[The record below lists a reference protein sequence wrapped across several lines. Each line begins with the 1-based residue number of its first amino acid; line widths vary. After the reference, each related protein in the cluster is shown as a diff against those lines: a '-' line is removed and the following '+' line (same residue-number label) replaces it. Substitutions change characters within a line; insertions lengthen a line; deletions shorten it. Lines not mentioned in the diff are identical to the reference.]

1 MFQNK
6 PVIFYGLDRGDK
18 LLERNQFID
27 LEMLKKR
34 EHIFPNI
41 VFDEN
46 MLIEKVK
53 YYVNRNFILENETA
67 NVYSNFFYIKENI
80 REKLFDEINR
90 IISN

>member
-1 MFQNK
+1 M
-6 PVIFYGLDRGDK
+6 I
-18 LLERNQFID
+18 
-27 LEMLKKR
+27 KKR